1 MIRVFEKTG
10 GAGSAVPASRTASA
24 EDLVGS
30 GELDLALAERDI
42 LTPGFSGFD
51 VRMGHPGGVVG
62 GDERGLAFRFGED
75 GIGLR
80 IADLR
85 SELPAVGHQ
94 AKEIHGDHEE
104 KKIGDDDGVQLSAR
118 PLHEAP
124 LILFIFG
131 HCDIKSIGLNI
142 PHRSIPVKSFVIN
155 SLQSNGKAQY
165 EVSA

>member
-1 MIRVFEKTG
+1 MNRVFEKTG
-10 GAGSAVPASRTASA
+10 GAGRVVPAAPQASA

-42 LTPGFSGFD
+42 IPPGFSGID
-51 VRMGHPGGVVG
+51 ERTRHPGGVVG
-62 GDERGLAFRFGED
+62 GDERGLAFLPGSN

-80 IADLR
+80 IADFR

-94 AKEIHGDHEE
+94 AEEIRGDHEE
-104 KKIGDDDGVQLSAR
+104 KKIRDDDGVQLSVR

-131 HCDIKSIGLNI
+131 HCAFKYSVLNI
-142 PHRSIPVKSFVIN
+142 PYRSARVKSFIIN
-155 SLQSNGKAQY
+155 LLR
-165 EVSA
+165 